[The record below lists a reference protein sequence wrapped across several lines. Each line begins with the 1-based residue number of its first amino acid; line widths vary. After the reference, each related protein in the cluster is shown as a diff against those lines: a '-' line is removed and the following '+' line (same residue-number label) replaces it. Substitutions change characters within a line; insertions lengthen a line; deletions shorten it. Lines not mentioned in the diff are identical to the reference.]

1 MSDPIRWW
9 LPLLITTLAGCSLAP
24 KFEQPAVQ
32 TPDAYKRAAIDLPV
46 EERGSWK
53 PAEPAERDPRGE
65 WWKAFKDPVLDR
77 LVTEAVA
84 DSPSLQAAAARVKQ
98 SRALLGVTEADRGVA
113 VTAGFGPFNT
123 RPSPGSLGLP
133 PGTGVA
139 SRTLWRAPLTV
150 SYELDLFGRVKDN
163 VKAAKSDLRGAE
175 ATYRSVTLALQADVA
190 RTYFQLR
197 EIDADIAILVG
208 TIKLREDAVRLLRSR
223 FEAGAISE
231 LDLAR
236 ARTETASARTLLEA
250 DKGRRAQLENALA
263 VLVGKP
269 PAAFGI
275 DAGEPVRFAP
285 GVPPGV
291 PSALLERRPDIV
303 RAQTALIAANARIGV
318 AKAAFFPSIRLT
330 GQGGFESDELGN
342 LFRWSSRTWFLGPFL
357 GGLVSLPILD
367 GGRNKANLARS
378 KADYEEAVGNYR
390 QQVLLAFGDVEDSLA
405 GLRSLAGQEAANAE
419 ALDAITRASK
429 ISRLRY
435 DAGAV
440 NFLDVIDAERS
451 RLDIARDSNRIVS
464 ARVQGT
470 VALIRALGG
479 GWGDEPVVAP
489 EKVSVK

>member
-1 MSDPIRWW
+1 MVWNVRSAWQTSHMWVSGGPKIRCSTR
-9 LPLLITTLAGCSLAP
+9 LPQEMKNTPGPPSTMRPAGNC
-24 KFEQPAVQ
+24 
-32 TPDAYKRAAIDLPV
+32 
-46 EERGSWK
+46 
-53 PAEPAERDPRGE
+53 E
-65 WWKAFKDPVLDR
+65 WWKAFRDPVLDR
-77 LVTEAVA
+77 LVAAAVA
-84 DSPSLQAAAARVKQ
+84 DSPSLQAAAARVRQ
-98 SRALLGVTEADRGVA
+98 SRALLGVTEADRGVS

-133 PGTGVA
+133 PGTDVA
-139 SRTLWRAPLTV
+139 SRTLWRAPLTA
-150 SYELDLFGRVKDN
+150 SYELDLFGRVKDS

-197 EIDADIAILVG
+197 EIDADIAILAG
-208 TIKLREDAVRLLRSR
+208 TIKLREEAVRLLRSR
-223 FEAGAISE
+223 FEAGAIGE

-250 DKGRRAQLENALA
+250 GKGRRAQLENALA

-303 RAQTALIAANARIGV
+303 KAQTALIAANARIGV
-318 AKAAFFPSIRLT
+318 AKAAFFPSIKLT
-330 GQGGFESDELGN
+330 GQGGFESDELGD

-390 QQVLLAFGDVEDSLA
+390 QRVLEAFADVEDSLA

-419 ALDAITRASK
+419 ALGAVGRAAK
-429 ISRLRY
+429 LSRLRY

-451 RLDIARDSNRIVS
+451 RLDIERDANRIVS

-479 GWGDEPVVAP
+479 GWGDAPAVAP